1 MSDHVITLIPKKS
14 RKEDIDDI
22 EQDLESCSPFSAE
35 LCHLNTLLCMT
46 VQSENTNYEDKRR
59 CVQLVLKHSSTL
71 QTLLK
76 HAPAETIEFLQGDPI
91 NKRWRNIG

>member
-1 MSDHVITLIPKKS
+1 
-14 RKEDIDDI
+14 
-22 EQDLESCSPFSAE
+22 
-35 LCHLNTLLCMT
+35 MT
-46 VQSENTNYEDKRR
+46 VQSENTNYDDKKR

-76 HAPAETIEFLQGDPI
+76 HAPAETIEFLQGDPV

>member
-1 MSDHVITLIPKKS
+1 MSYTVVKLVPKKS
-14 RKEDIDDI
+14 LKEDIDDI
-22 EQDLESCSPFSAE
+22 EHDLKDCSPFSPE

-46 VQSENTNYEDKRR
+46 VQSENTNYDDKKR

-76 HAPAETIEFLQGDPI
+76 HAPAETIEFLQGDPV
-91 NKRWRNIG
+91 NKHWRNIG

>member
-1 MSDHVITLIPKKS
+1 MSHKVIKLVPKQS

-22 EQDLESCSPFSAE
+22 EQDLVTCLPFSQE
-35 LCHLNTLLCMT
+35 ICHLNTLLCMT
-46 VQSENTNYEDKRR
+46 LQSENTNYEDKKR
-59 CVQLVLKHSSTL
+59 CVHLVLKHSSIL